1 MTAPQ
6 KASYTAALVSLN
18 VYLAVHCPYRLLWAY
33 FFPGKKKSP
42 FFSSLLVFHV
52 DMQSPE
58 TVNKR
63 AAI

>member
-1 MTAPQ
+1 MFTLQFIVPTG
-6 KASYTAALVSLN
+6 Y
-18 VYLAVHCPYRLLWAY
+18 YGHI
-33 FFPGKKKSP
+33 FFQEKKKSP